1 MLAVLLPLDEARAY
15 VLERVAALETTD
27 VARADA
33 VGCIAAAAVRSPED
47 VPPFAN
53 TAMDGFAVQA
63 ADTIGAPVE
72 LTISGTLAAGADP
85 ATVKVE
91 PGTAVRIMTGAP
103 IPLGADAIV
112 MVERTSVL
120 ADGDRV
126 RIEQPATE
134 GEHIRAAGDDIHAGD
149 TVIEAGAVLGAGHIG
164 VLASIGVESVLVH
177 RRPRVGV
184 LSTGDELVTG
194 GAPLRPGQ
202 IRDSNRH
209 ALVPLVREVGAEVI
223 DLGRVPDDRDAIT
236 AAIERAA
243 TECDALLTSG
253 GVSMGD
259 FDLVKKVL
267 DDLGDMRWMQ
277 IAIKPA
283 KPFAFGLVGERNV
296 PVFGLPGNPV
306 SSLVSFEL
314 LARPA
319 LRRMLGFADDQL
331 DRLTVRALVD
341 DDAGRRRVDGKVH
354 FNRVIAHYDT
364 ADSRFHVV
372 SAGGQGSHQLGAMA
386 AANALMVVPDG
397 DGIPT
402 GGEADVM
409 LLSLPFTR

>member
-1 MLAVLLPLDEARAY
+1 MLIPLEEARAY
-15 VLERVAALETTD
+15 VLDRVAPLEAAD
-27 VARADA
+27 LARDRA
-33 VGCIAAAAVRSPED
+33 VGCVAAAAVRSPED

-63 ADTIGAPVE
+63 ADTARAPVE
-72 LTISGTLAAGADP
+72 LIISGTLAAGADP

-112 MVERTSVL
+112 MVERTSVVD
-120 ADGDRV
+120 DGRRV
-126 RIEQPATE
+126 RIEQPANE
-134 GEHIRAAGDDIHAGD
+134 GDHIRPAGDDIHAGD
-149 TVIEAGAVLGAGHIG
+149 TVISAGAVLGAGHIG
-164 VLASIGVESVLVH
+164 VLASIGVDTVRVH

-194 GAPLRPGQ
+194 GASLRPGQ

-209 ALVPLVREVGAEVI
+209 ALVPLVREVGGDVV
-223 DLGRVPDDRDAIT
+223 DLGLVRDDRFAIT

-243 TECDALLTSG
+243 SDCDALLTSG

-259 FDLVKKVL
+259 FDLVKQVL

-283 KPFAFGLVGERNV
+283 KPFAFGLVGDRNL

-319 LRRMLGFADDQL
+319 LRRMLGFGDDQL
-331 DRLTVRALVD
+331 GRLTVRAVVD
-341 DDAGRRRVDGKVH
+341 DDAGRRRVDARCTSTGSSLATTRTTRASTSCRPAV
-354 FNRVIAHYDT
+354 RAAT
-364 ADSRFHVV
+364 S
-372 SAGGQGSHQLGAMA
+372 SARW
-386 AANALMVVPDG
+386 
-397 DGIPT
+397 
-402 GGEADVM
+402 
-409 LLSLPFTR
+409 LPPMHS